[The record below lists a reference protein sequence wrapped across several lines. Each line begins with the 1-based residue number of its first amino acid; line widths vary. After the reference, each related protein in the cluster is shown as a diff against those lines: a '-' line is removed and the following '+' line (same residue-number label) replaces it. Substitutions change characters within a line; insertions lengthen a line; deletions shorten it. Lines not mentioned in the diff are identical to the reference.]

1 MAGIGDALASMFAG
15 AAGEYAGNRAT
26 EIRDTDKARLAEA
39 RELKMMALQQKY
51 QTSERE
57 ATQGFQSGES
67 EKDRSFRTSEREA
80 EQAFRTGEREAEQA
94 FQAGENAKSQSA
106 QMERAKLKEDG
117 TTGPG
122 GKKLKGSPIH
132 LKGDAMEGTKDRIVY
147 NYEDGTNEVVNVE
160 DMKGGENYAANQVR
174 PKAMEFGQDVAN
186 VRREEKRDAEK
197 AKGTKAEPGAADKPL
212 YTPKQQSA
220 ISQVRAKYPDASDE
234 EIVSALKQNPK
245 TSALFN

>member
-67 EKDRSFRTSEREA
+67 EKDRNFRTSEREA
-80 EQAFRTGEREAEQA
+80 EQAFRTGEREASQA
-94 FQAGENAKSQSA
+94 FQAGENAKSQAA
-106 QMERAKLKEDG
+106 QLERTKMKEG
-117 TTGPG
+117 EGPN

-132 LKGDAMEGTKDRIVY
+132 LKGDEMAGTKDRIVY
-147 NYEDGTNEVVNVE
+147 NYEDGTNEVVNVD

-186 VRREEKRDAEK
+186 VRRAEKADAEK
-197 AKGTKAEPGAADKPL
+197 AKGTKAEPGAADKSL